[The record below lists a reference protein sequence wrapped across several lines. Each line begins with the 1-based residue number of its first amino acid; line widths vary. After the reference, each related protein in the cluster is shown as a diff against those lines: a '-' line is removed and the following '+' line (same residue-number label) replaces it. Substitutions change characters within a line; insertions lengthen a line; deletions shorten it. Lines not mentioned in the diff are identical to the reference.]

1 MRWRSRL
8 LPVVGALA
16 ALSIA
21 GYFAAQRW
29 RHKNVGRVQR
39 GYEVAYRN
47 GCFSCHGPGGIKGMA
62 NPGHA
67 EEEVPP
73 WSGGLMTMYADNET
87 EIREWI
93 QDGATKRVRADPEQM
108 KLREGAAIKMPS
120 FRQVLS
126 DADLAAVV
134 AYVKA
139 VSDFEKPEDA
149 KAEAGRQVAIKYGC
163 FNCHGPEGRGALDN
177 PGSFKGY
184 VPAWDGPDYAELVR
198 SDDEARQW
206 IQDGRARRLQENP
219 LARFFLDRQKVPMP
233 AYRKHL
239 AAADI
244 DALLAYIRWLRQHP
258 Y

>member
-1 MRWRSRL
+1 MRWARRL
-8 LPVVGALA
+8 ALLALVLSVVG
-16 ALSIA
+16 IV
-21 GYFAAQRW
+21 GVRVW
-29 RHKNVGRVQR
+29 RAKDR
-39 GYEVAYRN
+39 GSVHRGWAVAESH
-47 GCFSCHGPGGIKGMA
+47 GCFTCHGAGGHRGMT
-62 NPGHA
+62 NPGYGL
-67 EEEVPP
+67 EDIPP

-93 QDGATKRVRADPEQM
+93 QDGVTKRVRADPEQM

-126 DADLAAVV
+126 EGELAAVV

-139 VSDFEKPEDA
+139 VSDFETPQEA
-149 KAEAGRQVAIKYGC
+149 MAEAGRQVAIKYGC
-163 FNCHGPEGRGALDN
+163 FNCHGPQGRGALDN

-184 VPAWDGPDYAELVR
+184 VPAWDGPDYAELVK

-239 AAADI
+239 AEADI

>member
-1 MRWRSRL
+1 MKWTRRL
-8 LPVVGALA
+8 ALLALVLAVAGVVGVRA
-16 ALSIA
+16 
-21 GYFAAQRW
+21 W
-29 RHKNVGRVQR
+29 RAKDR
-39 GYEVAYRN
+39 GSVHRGWAVAESH
-47 GCFSCHGPGGIKGMA
+47 GCFTCHGAGGHRGMT
-62 NPGHA
+62 NPGYGL
-67 EEEVPP
+67 EDIPP
-73 WSGGLMTMYADNET
+73 WSGGLITMYADNET

-93 QDGATKRVRADPEQM
+93 QDGVTKRVRADPEQM

-126 DADLAAVV
+126 EGELAAVV

-139 VSDFEKPEDA
+139 VSDFEKPEEE

-163 FNCHGPEGRGALDN
+163 FNCHGPQGRGALDN

-244 DALLAYIRWLRQHP
+244 DALLAYIHWLRQHP

>member
-1 MRWRSRL
+1 MRWARRL
-8 LPVVGALA
+8 ALLALVLSVVGFVGVRA
-16 ALSIA
+16 
-21 GYFAAQRW
+21 W
-29 RHKNVGRVQR
+29 RAKDR
-39 GYEVAYRN
+39 GSVHRGWAVAESH
-47 GCFSCHGPGGIKGMA
+47 GCFTCHGAGGHRGMT
-62 NPGHA
+62 NPGYGL
-67 EEEVPP
+67 EDIPP

-93 QDGATKRVRADPEQM
+93 QDGVTKRVRADPEQM
-108 KLREGAAIKMPS
+108 KLREGAAIRMPS
-120 FRQVLS
+120 FRNVLS
-126 DADLAAVV
+126 ESDLAAVV

-139 VSDFEKPEDA
+139 VADFETPEA
-149 KAEAGRQVAIKYGC
+149 AGAEAGRQVAIKYGC
-163 FNCHGPEGRGALDN
+163 FNCHGPQGRGALDN
-177 PGSFKGY
+177 PGSLKGY

-219 LARFFLDRQKVPMP
+219 LARFFLNRQKVPMP

-239 AAADI
+239 AEADV

>member
-1 MRWRSRL
+1 MGWTRRLALLALVLGVVSIVGVRAWRAKDRGSVHR
-8 LPVVGALA
+8 G
-16 ALSIA
+16 
-21 GYFAAQRW
+21 FA
-29 RHKNVGRVQR
+29 
-39 GYEVAYRN
+39 VAESH
-47 GCFSCHGPGGIKGMA
+47 GCFTCHGVGGHRGMT
-62 NPGHA
+62 NPGYGL
-67 EEEVPP
+67 EDIPP
-73 WSGGLMTMYADNET
+73 WSGGLITMYADNEA

-93 QDGATKRVRADPEQM
+93 QDGVTKRVRADPEQM

-139 VSDFEKPEDA
+139 VADFEKPEEA
-149 KAEAGRQVAIKYGC
+149 AAEAGRQVAIKYGC
-163 FNCHGPEGRGALDN
+163 FNCHGPQGRGALDN

-184 VPAWDGPDYAELVR
+184 VPAWDGPDYAELVK

-239 AAADI
+239 AEADI